1 MASKQENRPWRVL
14 LAVAAALPLVLAPAR
29 SLFAGPRIPDFWDA
43 RERLAKPDLSA
54 LKRLRFL
61 TTVDFPPFNFL
72 DAEGHLAGF
81 HVDLARAVCRELQI
95 LDRCEIQALPWGSL
109 RQALAGKEG
118 EAIIAGIAITPETR
132 KSYAFSN
139 VYLQFPARF
148 VMPKAAMRGEPL
160 YQSLAGLKI
169 GVIAGSAHESMLR
182 DDFPAVKVVPYA
194 DEARLRSD
202 LRQGR
207 IAGIFGDGMK
217 LSFWL
222 AGTDA
227 AGCCAFAGGPYL
239 APSYLGQGLAVAVSP
254 DDPQLV
260 AAIDYALHEI
270 GVKGIFAELYLRYFP
285 VSFY

>member
-1 MASKQENRPWRVL
+1 VAL
-14 LAVAAALPLVLAPAR
+14 LFSTAQGL
-29 SLFAGPRIPDFWDA
+29 SAGPRIPDFWDA
-43 RERLAKPDLSA
+43 RERLAKPDLST

-72 DAEGHLAGF
+72 DAQGRLAGF
-81 HVDLARAVCRELQI
+81 HVDLARAICRELQV
-95 LDRCEIQALPWGSL
+95 LDRCEIQALPWGDL
-109 RQALAGKEG
+109 KGALAGKEG
-118 EAIIAGIAITPETR
+118 EAILAGIAITPETR
-132 KSYAFSN
+132 KNYAFSS

-160 YQSLAGLKI
+160 YRALAGLKI
-169 GVIAGSAHESMLR
+169 GVIAGSAHERMLR
-182 DDFPAVKVVPYA
+182 DDFPAVKAVPYT

-217 LSFWL
+217 LGFWL
-222 AGTDA
+222 GGADA

-239 APSYLGQGLAVAVSP
+239 APSYLGQGLAAAVSP

-260 AAIDYALHEI
+260 AAINYALHEI
-270 GVKGIFAELYLRYFP
+270 GVKGTFAELYLRYFP